1 MAQGIYK
8 SGEAIN
14 LTYQAVALL
23 SNAIPVGTVYD
34 ETGSVHSAETTGLTS
49 SLLAGEL
56 SDPADGRYHGNFTPD
71 AEGRWTVV
79 IKDKN
84 GAGEVTKT
92 YQVVGHNIDAI
103 GDAVAGLGAGAIA
116 SQLLLTKSAI
126 VSSVLADVAPLVSDV
141 ESAVDLLDEMVVSK
155 LLITQSAINVAT
167 ASDTLLKQSAI
178 NAATRSQVL
187 LMISA
192 ISDVESAVDGISSPA
207 TVS

>member
-1 MAQGIYK
+1 
-8 SGEAIN
+8 
-14 LTYQAVALL
+14 
-23 SNAIPVGTVYD
+23 
-34 ETGSVHSAETTGLTS
+34 
-49 SLLAGEL
+49 
-56 SDPADGRYHGNFTPD
+56 
-71 AEGRWTVV
+71 
-79 IKDKN
+79 
-84 GAGEVTKT
+84 
-92 YQVVGHNIDAI
+92 
-103 GDAVAGLGAGAIA
+103 
-116 SQLLLTKSAI
+116 LLLTKSAI

-207 TVS
+207 AVS

>member
-1 MAQGIYK
+1 MAQGTYK
-8 SGEAIN
+8 SGEQIN

-34 ETGSVHSAETTGLTS
+34 EGGAVHSAETTGLTS
-49 SLLAGEL
+49 ALLAGEKA
-56 SDPADGRYHGNFTPD
+56 DPADGRYHGHFTPD

-92 YQVVGHNIDAI
+92 YQVVGHNVDSI

-116 SQLLLTKSAI
+116 SQLLLTQSALD
-126 VSSVLADVAPLVSDV
+126 SM
-141 ESAVDLLDEMVVSK
+141 LLSK
-155 LLITQSAINVAT
+155 LLVTQSAVNVAT
-167 ASDTLLKQSAI
+167 ASDALLKQSAI
-178 NAATRSQVL
+178 ISSAKSDALVKQSAINTAIRSQVL

-192 ISDVESAVDGISSPA
+192 ISDVESAVDTISSPA
-207 TVS
+207 AVS

>member
-8 SGEAIN
+8 SGEQID

-23 SNAIPVGTVYD
+23 SNAIPVGTVLD
-34 ETGSVHSAETTGLTS
+34 EAGAVHSAETTGLTS
-49 SLLAGEL
+49 SLLAGEK
-56 SDPADGRYHGNFTPD
+56 SGVAAGRYHGNFTPD
-71 AEGRWTVV
+71 AEGRWTVL

-84 GAGEVTKT
+84 GAGEVSKT
-92 YQVVGHNIDAI
+92 YEVVGHNIDAI
-103 GDAVAGLGAGAIA
+103 GDAIAALPTADVA
-116 SQLLLTKSAI
+116 SQLLITKSAI
-126 VSSVLADVAPLVSDV
+126 VSSVLADISPLVSDV

-207 TVS
+207 AVS

>member
-8 SGEAIN
+8 SGEQID

-34 ETGSVHSAETTGLTS
+34 EGGAVHSAETTGLTS
-49 SLLAGEL
+49 ALLAGEL
-56 SDPADGRYHGNFTPD
+56 SDPADGRYHGHFTPD

-103 GDAVAGLGAGAIA
+103 GDAIAALPTADVA
-116 SQLLLTKSAI
+116 SQLLITKSAL
-126 VSSVLADVAPLVSDV
+126 VSSVLADFSPLISDV

-155 LLITQSAINVAT
+155 LLITQSAINAAT

-178 NAATRSQVL
+178 NAAVRSQVL

-192 ISDVESAVDGISSPA
+192 ISDVESAVDTIAGSAS
-207 TVS
+207 VS